1 MGELKTVSFWDT
13 PGEGTAD
20 LPEGFFIE
28 EEKVLHFLAG
38 AGSLGVFDGSD
49 LFEKGFLIIIAG
61 LGLPDRIPGGFCL
74 DLIPYRKVTP
84 EFAME
89 MVRGLS
95 VPEVFR
101 TDRPLRFFPS
111 RR

>member
-1 MGELKTVSFWDT
+1 M
-13 PGEGTAD
+13 
-20 LPEGFFIE
+20 
-28 EEKVLHFLAG
+28 LHFLAG
-38 AGSLGVFDGSD
+38 AGGLGVFDGPD
-49 LFEKGFLIIIAG
+49 LLEKGFLIIIAG
-61 LGLPDRIPGGFCL
+61 LGLPDRIPGGFCWISYL
-74 DLIPYRKVTP
+74 TGKVTP